1 MPTTRPHTMPM
12 LLAEYRL
19 AASTW
24 PSHFG
29 SVGFGF
35 CQRRTTGTFPLVGVT
50 VNPFSTSRS
59 ANSLNAPPPPLM
71 AHLGGVEA
79 RSGWPRLRDRN
90 VRRTDDADILRTM
103 PSDQTNGRVLML

>member
-1 MPTTRPHTMPM
+1 MPM

-19 AASTW
+19 ADSTW

-35 CQRRTTGTFPLVGVT
+35 CQRRTTGTFPFVGVT

-59 ANSLNAPPPPLM
+59 ANSLNAPRPPLM
-71 AHLGGVEA
+71 AGLDGVEA
-79 RSGWPRLRDRN
+79 TSWLPRCRDEN
-90 VRRTDDADILRTM
+90 VSRTDYADILR
-103 PSDQTNGRVLML
+103 SSRQKNIRVLTF